1 MNESYAAK
9 NDSKSGF
16 EAVFQPGCSTYIVFS
31 GQKATIGTSRLHEAF
46 TLISLHSC
54 AAWNDGLKL
63 TITGHR
69 NSERV
74 QTHTATLLFGK
85 PQAIYL
91 RWENIDKVIFESF
104 VRRFYQ
110 PAPMYAL
117 PSNHHFIL
125 TQLTLERVD

>member
-1 MNESYAAK
+1 MRTEINITFNDLGEITEDTDSLPDVPLWYRGFKRTNFNYMNESYAAK

-16 EAVFQPGCSTYIVFS
+16 EAVLQPGCSTYIVFS

-46 TLISLHSC
+46 TLISLHAC

-74 QTHTATLLFGK
+74 QTHTATLLFG
-85 PQAIYL
+85 
-91 RWENIDKVIFESF
+91 
-104 VRRFYQ
+104 
-110 PAPMYAL
+110 
-117 PSNHHFIL
+117 
-125 TQLTLERVD
+125 